1 MRRVPVVAATAA
13 VAALLLTGLTAP
25 AFAAE
30 GDELFIS
37 EYIEGSAN
45 NKAIEIYNPTDAA
58 VDLTGYSVKMNFNGN
73 PVVGLSIALTGTIA
87 AGDVHV
93 LAQTSA
99 NATILAQADQTNGAG
114 WFNGDDAIT
123 LTKGDVVVDAFGQ
136 VGFDPGTEWG
146 TGLTSTADN
155 TLRRLPGV
163 CAGDTDPSNVF
174 DPALEWEGLATDTF
188 DGLGTHTC
196 GDVQP
201 TVVINEFSAS
211 TTGTDV
217 EYVEL
222 LATPGT
228 DLSAY
233 RVLSIEGDTPTLGIL
248 DRVVEFPAPDASGR
262 SLATLP
268 ANALENGTMS
278 LLLVTGAIPAL
289 GTDLD
294 ANDDGVIDESAG
306 LTVVDAV
313 AVNDGTA
320 GDLTYGGVTLGVSY
334 DGLSFAPGGASR
346 IPDGTDTDATSDWMR
361 NDFDLA
367 GIPGN
372 TGTLVEGEAAN
383 TPGATNSLTVVTDPG
398 PGEGDADCTA
408 ETVSI
413 GAVQGAGAASPL
425 VGQTVRVEG
434 VVVADYQAA
443 GGLTGYFLQDAGDG
457 DAATSDGIFI
467 YAPGAGALDVS
478 VGDVVNVAGAVSEFA
493 SPGDSAGTLTEIT
506 ANDAELCST
515 GAALPSPVAV
525 TLPAGPDVYEP
536 IEGMYVTFPQTLSI
550 LEYFEFGR
558 FGSIDVGLTRQ
569 MQPTAVY
576 EPGSPEAT
584 ALALKNAS
592 ERITLDDG
600 RGVQNPDPALHPNG
614 AEFTLQN
621 TFRGGDTL
629 TNITGVLD
637 YRFGGWAVQPTEGAD
652 YVAANPRPAA
662 PELEGDITVASFNV
676 LNYFTTLGSRGADTP
691 EEFQRQEDK
700 IVSALA
706 DIDADVV
713 GLIEIENNGTAVAS
727 LTAALNA
734 EVGAGTYAHIETGV
748 IGTDEITTALIYK
761 PATVTPVGD
770 EAVLD
775 SSIDPD
781 FTDNNRPA
789 LAQTFEQV
797 GGSESVT
804 VVVNH
809 LKSKGS
815 ACAGD
820 PDVGDGAGNCNI
832 TRTKAAAAL
841 AKWLA
846 TDPTGQGAGR
856 ELIIGDLNSYD
867 KEDPIDALV
876 RAGYTDLLF
885 EFQGENAY
893 SYVFDGQLGYLDYA
907 LAGTDLVEDVTGA
920 TVWRINAD
928 EPSLLDYD
936 MDFKQPAQDDL
947 WAAEPYRSSDH
958 DPVVVGLELTPPDT
972 TPPTIEVSASP
983 EYIFPPNGKPRTVT
997 VTIDAADESGDVTVE
1012 LIGTTATGNKKA
1024 RITELSDT
1032 SFSVIAAVRS
1042 VYTFTYEATDAAGNT
1057 ATATA
1062 EVRVGP

>member
-1 MRRVPVVAATAA
+1 MRRVSVVAATAA
-13 VAALLLTGLTAP
+13 TAALLLTGLTAP
-25 AFAAE
+25 AVAAE

-37 EYIEGSAN
+37 EYIEGSSN
-45 NKAIEIYNPTDAA
+45 NKAIEIYNPTDAP
-58 VDLTGYSVKMNFNGN
+58 VDLTAYTVRFFFNGSLTS
-73 PVVGLSIALTGTIA
+73 GLSIPLTGTVA

-93 LAQTSA
+93 LAQASA

-123 LTKGDVVVDAFGQ
+123 LTKGDAVVDSFGQ
-136 VGFDPGTEWG
+136 IGSDPGTEWG
-146 TGLTSTADN
+146 TALTSSADN
-155 TLRRLPGV
+155 TLRRLPSV
-163 CAGDTDPSNVF
+163 CAGDTDPSNAF
-174 DPALEWEGLATDTF
+174 DPSLEWEGLATDTF
-188 DGLGTHTC
+188 DGLGAHTC
-196 GDVQP
+196 GEIEP

-233 RVLSIEGDTPTLGIL
+233 RVLSVEGDTPTLGIL
-248 DRVVEFPAPDASGR
+248 DRVVEFSAPDASGR

-278 LLLVTGAIPAL
+278 LLLVTGTIPAV

-294 ANDDGVIDESAG
+294 ANDDGAIDESFG

-334 DGLSFAPGGASR
+334 DGLPFAPGGASR
-346 IPDGTDTDATSDWMR
+346 IPDGTDTDTTSDWVR

-367 GIPGN
+367 GIPGS
-372 TGTLVEGEAAN
+372 TGTLVDGEAAN
-383 TPGATNSLTVVTDPG
+383 TPGAANSLTVVTDPG

-425 VGQTVRVEG
+425 AGQTVRVEG
-434 VVVADYQAA
+434 TVVADYQAA
-443 GGLTGYFLQDAGDG
+443 GGLTGYFLQDGGDG
-457 DAATSDGIFI
+457 DPATSDGIFV

-493 SPGDSAGTLTEIT
+493 SAGGSLTEIT
-506 ANDAELCST
+506 ANDAELCSS
-515 GAALPSPVAV
+515 GAPLPAPVSV
-525 TLPAGPDVYEP
+525 TLPAGPEIYEA

-558 FGSIDVGLTRQ
+558 FGSIDVGVTRQ

-576 EPGSPEAT
+576 EPGSPEAI
-584 ALALKNAS
+584 ALAAKNAS

-637 YRFGGWAVQPTEGAD
+637 YRFGGWTVQPTEGAD
-652 YVAANPRPAA
+652 YAAANPRPAA
-662 PELEGDITVASFNV
+662 PELGGDITVASFNV
-676 LNYFTTLGSRGADTP
+676 LNYFTTLNSRGANTP
-691 EEFQRQEDK
+691 EEFERQEAK

-706 DIDADVV
+706 AIDADVV
-713 GLIEIENNGTAVAS
+713 GLIEIENNATAVAT
-727 LTAALNA
+727 LTAALN
-734 EVGAGTYAHIETGV
+734 EKVGAGTYSYIDTGV

-761 PATVTPVGD
+761 PSTVEPLGD

-781 FTDNNRPA
+781 FADNNRPA

-820 PDVGDGAGNCNI
+820 PDLGDGAGNCNI

-867 KEDPIDALV
+867 KEDPIDAL
-876 RAGYTDLLF
+876 RTAGYTDLLL

-920 TVWRINAD
+920 QVWLINAD
-928 EPSLLDYD
+928 EPSLIDYD
-936 MDFKQPAQDDL
+936 MDFKQPAQDAL
-947 WAAEPYRSSDH
+947 WAPDPYRSSDH

-972 TPPTIEVSASP
+972 TPPTITATADPALV
-983 EYIFPPNGKPRTVT
+983 FPPNGKPRA
-997 VTIDAADESGDVTVE
+997 VTITVDAADESGDVTVE
-1012 LIGTTATGNKKA
+1012 LIETTATGNKKA
-1024 RITELSDT
+1024 RITEISDT
-1032 SFSVIAAVRS
+1032 SFTVIAAVGS

>member
-1 MRRVPVVAATAA
+1 MRRVSLVAATAA
-13 VAALLLTGLTAP
+13 TAALLLTGLTAP
-25 AFAAE
+25 AVAAE

-37 EYIEGSAN
+37 EYIEGSSN

-58 VDLTGYSVKMNFNGN
+58 VDLSAYTVRMYFNGAVTSSLN
-73 PVVGLSIALTGTIA
+73 IALTGTVA

-93 LAQTSA
+93 LAQASA

-123 LTKGDVVVDAFGQ
+123 LTKGATVVDAFGQ
-136 VGFDPGTEWG
+136 IGNDPGAEWG
-146 TGLTSTADN
+146 TALTSSADN
-155 TLRRLPGV
+155 TLRRLPSV
-163 CAGDTDPSNVF
+163 CAGDTDPSNAF

-188 DGLGTHTC
+188 DGLGAHTC
-196 GDVQP
+196 GDVEP
-201 TVVINEFSAS
+201 PVTTVVINEFSANTLNS
-211 TTGTDV
+211 APDV

-228 DLSAY
+228 DLGAY
-233 RVLSIEGDTPTLGIL
+233 AVLEIEGDGSGG
-248 DRVVEFPAPDASGR
+248 VVDEVITFPAPDATGR
-262 SLATLP
+262 SLASLP

-278 LLLVTGAIPAL
+278 LLLVTGTIPAP

-294 ANDDGVIDESAG
+294 ANDDGVIDEAAG
-306 LTVVDAV
+306 LDVVDAV
-313 AVNDGTA
+313 AVNDGGAT
-320 GDLTYGGVTLGVSY
+320 DLTYGGVTLGVAY
-334 DGLSFAPGGASR
+334 DGLPFAPGGASR
-346 IPDGTDTDATSDWMR
+346 IPDGTDTDATSDWVR

-383 TPGATNSLTVVTDPG
+383 TPGAANSLTVVTDPG
-398 PGEGDADCTA
+398 PGESDADCTA
-408 ETVSI
+408 ETVTI
-413 GAVQGAGAASPL
+413 GSVQGAGAASPL

-457 DAATSDGIFI
+457 DPATSDGIFI

-493 SPGDSAGTLTEIT
+493 SAGGSLTEIT
-506 ANDAELCST
+506 VNDAELCST
-515 GAALPSPVAV
+515 GAALPAPVAV
-525 TLPAGPDVYEP
+525 NLPAGPDVYETV
-536 IEGMYVTFPQTLSI
+536 EGMYVTFPQTLSI

-576 EPGSPEAT
+576 EPGSPEAI
-584 ALALKNAS
+584 ALAAKNAS

-629 TNITGVLD
+629 TNITGVID
-637 YRFGGWAVQPTEGAD
+637 YRFGGWTVQPTEGAD
-652 YVAANPRPAA
+652 YAAANPRPAA
-662 PELEGDITVASFNV
+662 PELKGDITVASFNV
-676 LNYFTTLGSRGADTP
+676 LNYFTTLNSRGANTP

-713 GLIEIENNGTAVAS
+713 GLIEIENNGTAVAA

-734 EVGAGTYAHIETGV
+734 EVGAGTYAHIDTGV

-761 PATVTPVGD
+761 PASVTPVGD

-775 SSIDPD
+775 STIDPD
-781 FTDNNRPA
+781 FADNNRPA

-820 PDVGDGAGNCNI
+820 PDLGDGAGNCNI
-832 TRTKAAAAL
+832 TRTKAATAL
-841 AKWLA
+841 ATWLA
-846 TDPTGQGAGR
+846 TDPTDQGAGR

-876 RAGYTDLLF
+876 AAGFADLLF

-907 LAGTDLVEDVTGA
+907 LAGTDLADDVTGA

-936 MDFKQPAQDDL
+936 MDFKQPAQDAL
-947 WAAEPYRSSDH
+947 WAPDPYRSSDH
-958 DPVVVGLELTPPDT
+958 DPVVVGLDLN
-972 TPPTIEVSASP
+972 PPTITVTADP
-983 EYIFPPNGKPRTVT
+983 ALLFPPNGKERR
-997 VTIDAADESGDVTVE
+997 VTITIEAADSAGDVTVE
-1012 LIGTTATGNKKA
+1012 LLSATAEGNKKA
-1024 RITELSDT
+1024 SVTELSET
-1032 SFSVIAAVRS
+1032 TFSVTAWPRS
-1042 VYTFTYEATDAAGNT
+1042 VYTFTYEVTDAVGKT